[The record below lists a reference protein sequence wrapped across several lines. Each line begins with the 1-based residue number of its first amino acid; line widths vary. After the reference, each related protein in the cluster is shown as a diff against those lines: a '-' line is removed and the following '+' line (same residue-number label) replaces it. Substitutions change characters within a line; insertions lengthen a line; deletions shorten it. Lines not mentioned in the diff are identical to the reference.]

1 MSIVEGI
8 ISFSIYSK
16 SSFLFVCGNSIE
28 TWIWTGRVRIKHF
41 LYSLDLKSRHWSGVA
56 CLKCLNSTSVFT
68 VCFVLWTQICSIR
81 IYLDESHQFNI
92 LIEILRISLNET
104 ETKSNPNPIK
114 NPRETSLFLWE
125 LLKYKCLLRPSV
137 LPVCSRRSSTRF
149 FSMPLTET
157 WMSSFHSLSDSDS
170 IRFPFRLG
178 VRSLIKAKHWCVKQR
193 QELVENTTY
202 TVSKS

>member
-16 SSFLFVCGNSIE
+16 SSFYFCVCGNSIE

-41 LYSLDLKSRHWSGVA
+41 LCSLDLKSRHWSGVA

-125 LLKYKCLLRPSV
+125 LLKNKCLLRPSV

-149 FSMPLTET
+149 FCFNAAHRNMNVFL
-157 WMSSFHSLSDSDS
+157 SFFIRFGFDSVSVS
-170 IRFPFRLG
+170 IRRKI
-178 VRSLIKAKHWCVKQR
+178 S
-193 QELVENTTY
+193 N
-202 TVSKS
+202 KS